1 MFKLPQH
8 YQWSSNTTAS
18 ASHALTQPSPRI
30 WSEPLSLPVA
40 GFELRPLHI
49 KDAATWAS
57 YLNLPEVFQHTSWNQ
72 PNISELENL
81 IRSYNQAHAES
92 PLRLG
97 IYKIDAQIG
106 AKIDEHNQ
114 NQQLCGT
121 LGFHSISQVNHS
133 AELAYDLH
141 PNFWGRGLI
150 SHSARALIE
159 WSFTQRHYQ
168 RIQATILP
176 ENLASIKVIERL
188 GFHYEGRLRHYRRV
202 RGEPRDYLMYSCL
215 PK

>member
-8 YQWSSNTTAS
+8 YQWSSNTTVCTNTV
-18 ASHALTQPSPRI
+18 LTQPSTRI
-30 WSEPLSLPVA
+30 WQEPLSLPVA

-49 KDAATWAS
+49 NDATTWAS
-57 YLNLPEVFQHTSWNQ
+57 YLNLPEVFQHTSWNR
-72 PNISELENL
+72 PSVTELEHL
-81 IRSYNQAHAES
+81 IRSYNQAHSES

-97 IYKIDAQIG
+97 IY
-106 AKIDEHNQ
+106 
-114 NQQLCGT
+114 QQSSQDLCGT
-121 LGFHSISQVNHS
+121 VGFHSISQVNHS

-150 SHSARALIE
+150 SHSARALIN

-176 ENLASIKVIERL
+176 ENRASIKVIERL
-188 GFHYEGRLRHYRRV
+188 GFEYEGRLRHYRMV

-215 PK
+215 PI

>member
-18 ASHALTQPSPRI
+18 ASHALTQPTPRI
-30 WSEPLSLPVA
+30 WSEPLSLPIA

-57 YLNLPEVFQHTSWNQ
+57 YINLPEVFQHTSWNQ
-72 PNISELENL
+72 PSVSELEYL
-81 IRSYNQAHAES
+81 IRSYNQVHAES

-97 IYKIDAQIG
+97 IY
-106 AKIDEHNQ
+106 
-114 NQQLCGT
+114 QQGSQELCGT
-121 LGFHSISQVNHS
+121 VGFHSISQVNHS

-141 PNFWGRGLI
+141 PDFWGRGLI

-188 GFHYEGRLRHYRRV
+188 GFQYEGRLRHYRMV

>member
-72 PNISELENL
+72 PSVSELEYL
-81 IRSYNQAHAES
+81 IRSYNQAHDES

-97 IYKIDAQIG
+97 IY
-106 AKIDEHNQ
+106 
-114 NQQLCGT
+114 QQGSQELCGT
-121 LGFHSISQVNHS
+121 VGFHSISQVNHS

-141 PNFWGRGLI
+141 PDFWGRGLI

-188 GFHYEGRLRHYRRV
+188 GFQYEGLLRHYRMV
-202 RGEPRDYLMYSCL
+202 RGEQRDYLMHSCL